1 MVDVILVG
9 GATGRTGKA
18 AVETALSL
26 GKRVRAL
33 VHADDDR
40 ARALRDR
47 GAEIALGDYERIDT
61 LRSALEGVSAA
72 YFNYPIK
79 PGLIEATTSFAQA
92 AREAGVGAIVNMSQI
107 SAARHARSHAAQ
119 NHWLSE
125 RIFDWAARPV
135 QDHDAADS
143 GAIGSTMAT
152 THLRPTFF
160 ADWLT
165 SPVWKQGIV
174 KDKKIE
180 FPFGDIRHAPIAAED
195 QGRLIGHILANPA
208 PHAGKTYE
216 LFGAAQIHFSEV
228 ASILSDMLGT
238 RFIYA
243 PLSVEDFQHRLE
255 RLKASPFMVQHMVEV
270 VKNYHDGVF
279 SGMNSVIEDVT
290 GEPPMTMERF
300 VEKNRSLFEL
310 AA

>member
-1 MVDVILVG
+1 MGEVILIG

-18 AVETALSL
+18 AVETALDL

-33 VHADDDR
+33 VHADDER
-40 ARALRDR
+40 AGALRDR
-47 GAEIALGDYERIDT
+47 GAEIAVGDYENIDT
-61 LRSALEGVSAA
+61 LRSALEGVGAA

-79 PGLIEATTSFAQA
+79 PGIIEATTNFAQA
-92 AREAGVGAIVNMSQI
+92 AREARVGAIVNMSQI
-107 SAARHARSHAAQ
+107 SAARHAKSHAAQ

-135 QDHDAADS
+135 QDHDTSDG
-143 GAIGSTMAT
+143 GATGSTMAT

-165 SPVWKQGIV
+165 SPIWKQGIV
-174 KDKKIE
+174 KEKKIE

-208 PHAGKTYE
+208 PHAGKIYP
-216 LFGAAQIHFSEV
+216 LFGATQVHFSEV
-228 ASILSDMLGT
+228 TSILSDIFDT
-238 RFIYA
+238 RFSYA
-243 PLSVEDFQHRLE
+243 PLSIEDFQRRLE
-255 RLKASPFMVQHMVEV
+255 QLKASPFMVQHMVEV
-270 VKNYHDGVF
+270 IRNYHDGVF
-279 SGMNSVIEDVT
+279 SGTNSIIEEVT
-290 GEPPMTMERF
+290 GKPPMTIREF
-300 VEKNRSLFEL
+300 VEKNRSFFEP